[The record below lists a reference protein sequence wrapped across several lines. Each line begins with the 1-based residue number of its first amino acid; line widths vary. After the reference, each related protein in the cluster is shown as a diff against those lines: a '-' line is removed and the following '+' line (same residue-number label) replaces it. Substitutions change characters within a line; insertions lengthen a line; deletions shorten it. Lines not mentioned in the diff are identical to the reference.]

1 MQNVIER
8 LNELVKQAGSQAVA
22 SDLIFQ
28 ETGYGMPQST
38 ISRLCRGEGKAGLIC
53 LTTYALSNALARR
66 ALDDEDMVAMNE
78 TQLEQNQ

>member
-1 MQNVIER
+1 MQNVIEQ
-8 LNELVKQAGSQAVA
+8 LGNLVKKAGSQAVA

-28 ETGYGMPQST
+28 ETGYAMPQST

-66 ALDDEDMVAMNE
+66 TLDNSDN
-78 TQLEQNQ
+78 